1 MDQNPMKTQYVQ
13 GRDSYRTIAEQY
25 GLSLSQVSRMAK
37 EQDWVA
43 ERRRFRQD
51 QTVTEPS
58 FTQEE
63 REEETPSFDRLQRL
77 LCLSDR
83 LLDVVEQAVNR
94 LRVEEILSE
103 KTAIKTLAG
112 AIKDIKSIQSVST
125 ELDFE
130 EQRARIAKLNRQ
142 GKEEIDTTE
151 IRVTL
156 LGAEGLDA

>member
-13 GRDSYRTIAEQY
+13 GNDSYRTIAEQY
-25 GLSLSQVSRMAK
+25 GVSLSAVSRMAK
-37 EQDWVA
+37 EQGWVSA
-43 ERRRFRQD
+43 RRRFRQEEAL
-51 QTVTEPS
+51 TEPS
-58 FTQEE
+58 LAWEK
-63 REEETPSFDRLQRL
+63 REEEPPAYDRLQRL

-130 EQRARIAKLNRQ
+130 EQRARIARLNRQ
-142 GKEEIDTTE
+142 GKEESDATQIQ
-151 IRVTL
+151 VTL